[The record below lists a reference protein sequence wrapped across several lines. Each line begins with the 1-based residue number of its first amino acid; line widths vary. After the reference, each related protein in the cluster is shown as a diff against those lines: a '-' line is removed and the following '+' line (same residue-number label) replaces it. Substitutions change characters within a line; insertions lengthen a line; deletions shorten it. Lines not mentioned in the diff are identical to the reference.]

1 MYQIKLIERKKEK
14 KNDFDKNGI
23 TNNNVGLIIE
33 NWYYGG
39 ITVDTK
45 GVIIIYVICLAIYM
59 SKVYIIMIKKNNK
72 KEWYFNDD
80 II

>member
-1 MYQIKLIERKKEK
+1 MYKIKLIERKKE

-59 SKVYIIMIKKNNK
+59 SIVYIIMIKKNNK